1 VLAAVYDKKNDRFR
15 SIAKVAS
22 GLSEADWVALR
33 KQLDKRRLKKRAAR
47 VDSRLEP
54 PYWVEPTIV
63 VEVFADEITRS
74 PVHTAGL
81 GRDPAHPTAGLAL
94 RFPRIVRGV
103 RADRAPEDAT
113 GEEEVLRLF
122 KLQGRGRVS

>member
-1 VLAAVYDKKNDRFR
+1 
-15 SIAKVAS
+15 
-22 GLSEADWVALR
+22 
-33 KQLDKRRLKKRAAR
+33 

-54 PYWVEPTIV
+54 PYWIEPTLV

-81 GRDPAHPTAGLAL
+81 GRDAAHPESGLAL

-103 RADRAPEDAT
+103 RADRTPEDAT
-113 GEEEVLRLF
+113 SEDEVMRLF
-122 KLQGRGRVS
+122 GLQKRGRAG